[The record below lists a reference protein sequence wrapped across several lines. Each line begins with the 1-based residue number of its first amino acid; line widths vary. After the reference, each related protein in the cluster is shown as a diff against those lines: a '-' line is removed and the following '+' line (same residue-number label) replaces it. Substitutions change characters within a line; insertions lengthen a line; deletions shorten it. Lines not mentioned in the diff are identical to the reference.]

1 MKKKDK
7 DKRFFKIWKPISL
20 LSVDIKLVSK
30 GLVEC
35 LKNVLPSL
43 ISPNQT
49 AYVNGRFINK
59 GRRLMT
65 DLWKISDS
73 LKTKVLLLIL
83 NIEKIFDIVNHNSL
97 SEVLWYQSRLKSS
110 IKWISI
116 LFKNQESCVINGD
129 RTTQYFALKIVIR
142 QGDPISTYLFFL
154 VLEIAFIFI

>member
-1 MKKKDK
+1 
-7 DKRFFKIWKPISL
+7 
-20 LSVDIKLVSK
+20 
-30 GLVEC
+30 
-35 LKNVLPSL
+35 
-43 ISPNQT
+43 
-49 AYVNGRFINK
+49 
-59 GRRLMT
+59 MT